1 VPIARQIWVGV
12 ALAISGL
19 FLFTNDPS
27 ATGGVTVQGDLLC
40 VLAAVFYATYDLR
53 YAKLL
58 GSWEHIGYTLAEVC
72 LWCKQVNRSSSRFLQ
87 PEAMSRCVSGCF
99 TGAKCWVT
107 HLRFSSEIRYTC
119 TSASYVT

>member
-1 VPIARQIWVGV
+1 MPIARQIWVGV

-53 YAKLL
+53 
-58 GSWEHIGYTLAEVC
+58 
-72 LWCKQVNRSSSRFLQ
+72 
-87 PEAMSRCVSGCF
+87 
-99 TGAKCWVT
+99 
-107 HLRFSSEIRYTC
+107 
-119 TSASYVT
+119 